1 MNRVRVEVA
10 DGIGRIILDRPEKRN
25 ALDLRCAEELL
36 EALAAFTPD
45 EAVRVI
51 TLSANGPDFC
61 AGADLAA
68 MEGLIG
74 ASDRELRKDAE
85 ALAFVFTA
93 LRSLPKP
100 IVALVHGRALAG
112 GCGLANA
119 CDIVLAH
126 AGAQFGYPE
135 VRLGFIPAMVMTM
148 LTRTVGERVAAD
160 LVLSG
165 RTIGAEEAL
174 RIGLVSRILAADSFQ
189 SEAAQIVQ
197 GLAKSPP
204 TALAAT
210 KHLLYH
216 LDALDFDAGMKEA
229 VAANVA
235 GRRAPGF
242 QDGLRRFLSRHR
254 EGK

>member
-1 MNRVRVEVA
+1 VNRVRVEVA

-25 ALDLRCAEELL
+25 ALDLRFAEEML
-36 EALAAFTPD
+36 EALAALTPD
-45 EAVRVI
+45 DAVRVI

-68 MEGLIG
+68 MESLIG
-74 ASDRELRKDAE
+74 ASDQELRKDAE

-93 LRSLPKP
+93 IRSLPKP
-100 IVALVHGRALAG
+100 VVALVHGRALAG

-119 CDIVLAH
+119 CDIVIAH
-126 AGAQFGYPE
+126 ADAQFGYPE

-148 LTRTVGERVAAD
+148 LTRTVGEKVAAD

-165 RTIGAEEAL
+165 RTIDADEAM
-174 RIGLVSRILAADSFQ
+174 RIGLVSRVLSAAAFE
-189 SEAAQIVQ
+189 SESAKIVQ
-197 GLAKSPP
+197 GLAKSAP

-216 LDALDFDAGMKEA
+216 LGALDFDAGMKEA
-229 VAANVA
+229 IAANVK

-242 QDGLRRFLSRHR
+242 QEGLRRFLARHK

>member
-25 ALDLRCAEELL
+25 ALDLRCTEELL

-51 TLSANGPDFC
+51 TLSATGPDFC
-61 AGADLAA
+61 AGADIAA
-68 MEGLIG
+68 MESLIG
-74 ASDRELRKDAE
+74 ASDHDLRKDAQS
-85 ALAFVFTA
+85 LAFVFTA
-93 LRSLPKP
+93 LRSVPKP
-100 IVALVHGRALAG
+100 VVALVHGRALAG

-126 AGAQFGYPE
+126 ADAQFGYPE

-148 LTRTVGERVAAD
+148 LTRTVGEKVAAD

-165 RTIGAEEAL
+165 RTIEAEEAL
-174 RIGLVSRILAADSFQ
+174 RIGLVSRILAAGAFE
-189 SEAAQIVQ
+189 SEAEKVVQ

-216 LDALDFDAGMKEA
+216 LDALDFDAGLREA
-229 VAANVA
+229 VTANVA
-235 GRRAPGF
+235 RRRSPEF
-242 QDGLRRFLSRHR
+242 QDGLRRFLARQK